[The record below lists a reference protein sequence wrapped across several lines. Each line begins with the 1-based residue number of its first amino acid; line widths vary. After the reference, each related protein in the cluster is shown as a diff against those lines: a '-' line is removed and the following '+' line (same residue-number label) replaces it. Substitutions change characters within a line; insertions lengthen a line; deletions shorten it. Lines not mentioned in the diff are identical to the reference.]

1 MFCCDVRCFLQV
13 MEQETSSRQ
22 TLEAEIG
29 ALKDALRLAQQGQPP
44 IMETCEHIH
53 AVSIGLMSPWE
64 VSINPSPT

>member
-1 MFCCDVRCFLQV
+1 
-13 MEQETSSRQ
+13 MEQEAASRQ

-29 ALKDALRLAQQGQPP
+29 TLKDALRLAQQGQAP

-64 VSINPSPT
+64 VSTIPSPT